1 MMPHPTPRIAARLRA
16 QALRLWH
23 DEDGVLTIEFLFFFP
38 VMIWIWIA
46 SIAYFDAYRTE
57 SNTQKAAMTVADMIS
72 REQDNVSDAY
82 LNGAYGLLQFLTPHD
97 PTPLLRIS
105 VLRYRTKAATGTSS
119 DRYDVVW
126 SRVRGSSSTAPVAAM
141 TNTESKTL
149 MAKLPKMG
157 NEDRLILV
165 ETATDFTS
173 SFNMGLRTLFAGQS
187 ATAADH
193 ASVEIKDAVLRG
205 FIFSAPRL
213 GQTCFNNTPTNIN
226 VRVC

>member
-1 MMPHPTPRIAARLRA
+1 MMNVHPTRAFSRLRTR
-16 QALRLWH
+16 ALRWWR

-72 REQDNVSDAY
+72 REQDNVSDTY

-97 PTPLLRIS
+97 PAPLMRIS
-105 VLRYRTKAATGTSS
+105 VLRYRTKAATGTST

-126 SRVRGSSSTAPVAAM
+126 SRVRGSSAAQPLSPM
-141 TNTESKTL
+141 TNAESKTL
-149 MAKLPKMG
+149 MNKLPLMG

-165 ETATDFTS
+165 ETTTDFTS
-173 SFNMGLRTLFAGQS
+173 GFNIGLRTLFAGQS
-187 ATAADH
+187 ATAADY
-193 ASVEIKDAVLRG
+193 ASVEIKDAVLKS

-213 GQTCFNNTPTNIN
+213 GQTCFNNTPTN
-226 VRVC
+226 VSARVC